1 MAATCMHDRDD
12 QRLGRIG
19 PNAIVR
25 AAEAIEAL
33 DGAAAARTV
42 FRAAGIERYLSDPP
56 AAMVPETEVAALH
69 QVMHGAL
76 GDARARSASWI
87 AGQRTARYLL
97 AHRIPR
103 PMQAVLRALPAW
115 AASRLLMRAIAGNAW
130 TFVGSGKLTIRNG
143 NPTLVAIGDCPLCRG
158 AMSDEPCCDFYAA
171 TFEHLFARLV
181 HGGAAAVESACA
193 AAGDAECLFE
203 IAWPR

>member
-1 MAATCMHDRDD
+1 MATPRTHGRDAR
-12 QRLGRIG
+12 RLGKIG

-25 AAEAIEAL
+25 AAEAIEAI
-33 DGAAAARTV
+33 DGAAAARAV
-42 FRAAGIERYLSDPP
+42 FRAAGIERYLGDPP

-69 QVMHGAL
+69 RVMHGTL

-97 AHRIPR
+97 AHRIPG
-103 PMQAVLRALPAW
+103 MLQALLRALPAW
-115 AASRLLMRAIAGNAW
+115 AASRLLMRAIARNAW
-130 TFVGSGKLTIRNG
+130 TFVGSGNLTIRNG
-143 NPTLVAIGDCPLCRG
+143 NPTFVAIGDCPLCRG
-158 AMSDEPCCDFYAA
+158 ATSLEPCCDFYAA

-181 HGGAAAVESACA
+181 HGGAAAVETACA
-193 AAGDAECLFE
+193 ATGAAECRFK